1 MKNLKWSFLAG
12 FLLTLIAFVVVS
24 VVIMNWPDEP
34 IPGWLSDQGGP

>member
-24 VVIMNWPDEP
+24 VMILNWLEEP
-34 IPGWLSDQGGP
+34 IPGWLGNTGGR